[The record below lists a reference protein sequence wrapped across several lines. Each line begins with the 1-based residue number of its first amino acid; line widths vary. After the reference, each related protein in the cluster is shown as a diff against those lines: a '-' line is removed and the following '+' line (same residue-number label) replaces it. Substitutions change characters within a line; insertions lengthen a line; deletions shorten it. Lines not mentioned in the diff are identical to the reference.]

1 LQGFSRLIPALKVF
15 RPGVEKSEPTCTKS
29 KEKPCTALK
38 GVEVRSSDDAEIR
51 EPADQEQLEGGPAM
65 SAGGAIPSGSV
76 MNHWATASPN
86 ADATRPA
93 TMPHTVSTALPGE
106 TEDRVPV

>member
-1 LQGFSRLIPALKVF
+1 MYKVEGKALH
-15 RPGVEKSEPTCTKS
+15 GTE
-29 KEKPCTALK
+29 

-76 MNHWATASPN
+76 MNHCP
-86 ADATRPA
+86 
-93 TMPHTVSTALPGE
+93 L
-106 TEDRVPV
+106 